1 MRIIAVFLLSRTAAL
16 LAPRQNGNCVLGR
29 PTLRLSRAANPA
41 RRRASASR
49 VAPSASA
56 LTVGADAYTALLEHY
71 PLATKVC
78 TNAAVA
84 LAGDYVSQC
93 RDETLDAYS
102 PLRGARYAAKGVV
115 GGFLWVHYF
124 DAVDAWTAGVSGFP
138 RVLDQMFVEQF
149 LWCPIYFAFYDLPT
163 ASLFN
168 GVAPE
173 NIPGIVRAK
182 LLGMLASNAKLW
194 TPANFIVYSVPLE
207 YRLAASNVFDLAWN
221 TISSEI
227 AASCE
232 DEEACDVVDAPAV
245 ARSR

>member
-1 MRIIAVFLLSRTAAL
+1 MFALALLLPGATAL
-16 LAPRQNGNCVLGR
+16 LAPRSHAKYAPVGNR
-29 PTLRLSRAANPA
+29 SLRRG
-41 RRRASASR
+41 
-49 VAPSASA
+49 ASA
-56 LTVGADAYTALLEHY
+56 LTVGADAYTTLLDAY

-93 RDETLDAYS
+93 RDETSDAYS

-163 ASLFN
+163 ASLLN

-227 AASCE
+227 AASC

>member
-1 MRIIAVFLLSRTAAL
+1 MFALALLLTRAAAL
-16 LAPRQNGNCVLGR
+16 LAPRSQGAKYAPIGN
-29 PTLRLSRAANPA
+29 RALQ
-41 RRRASASR
+41 RE
-49 VAPSASA
+49 ASA
-56 LTVGADAYTALLEHY
+56 LTAGADAYTALLDAY

-227 AASCE
+227 AASC